1 MNLTKE
7 YIRRI
12 NVDGVM
18 YYQMPEIIEQDC
30 TGCVLHISGQQKAE
44 PTCTYL
50 SEQSAQCS
58 AGVWTT
64 AEHKETYCV
73 ELMTYR
79 LTGEPL

>member
-30 TGCVLHISGQQKAE
+30 TGCVLHGAGDRRGIPCE
-44 PTCTYL
+44 YL
-50 SEQSAQCS
+50 YEQSAQCS

-64 AEHKETYCV
+64 DEHKEAYCV
-73 ELMTYR
+73 ELMTHR
-79 LTGEPL
+79 LTGDHYD